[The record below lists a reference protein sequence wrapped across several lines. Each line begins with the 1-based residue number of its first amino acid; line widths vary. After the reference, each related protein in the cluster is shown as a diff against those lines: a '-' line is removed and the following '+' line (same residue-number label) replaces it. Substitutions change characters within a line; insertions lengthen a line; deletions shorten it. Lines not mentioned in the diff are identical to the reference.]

1 MDSQQPGSDE
11 CRTQVYRK
19 DIIKIVYT
27 CFGNG
32 REFANACIIDNYID
46 ITPNQEDTLHA
57 TLKRF
62 LIAYVDLVKYGS
74 GFFAQ
79 LLSCRFVLIAKCYA
93 VTCIAKCLYDGFTYS
108 FSSSG
113 YEYPFFLFR
122 DGWD

>member
-1 MDSQQPGSDE
+1 MFLFSLILH
-11 CRTQVYRK
+11 TLA
-19 DIIKIVYT
+19 
-27 CFGNG
+27 NG
-32 REFANACIIDNYID
+32 TEFADTCIIDNYID

-57 TLKRF
+57 TLKGF

-74 GFFAQ
+74 GFFGQ